1 MGHRMTSF
9 CAVAVTPQPR
19 CNLPSDLEI
28 GAPGRKWKQCDSSDQ
43 VASSDKR
50 IVTPV
55 CTRIAPNTR
64 PIMLGRVCR
73 RIDTLYMT
81 EMVEMSR
88 YTSNQIAGYLGYGKQ
103 PEEVNFE
110 LPREMVFEIQILCRC
125 KCWPTPWDWRSM
137 TRRSHVHHVPG
148 VDTRTVEG
156 NTALLTAPYSLSFSG
171 KPLMIGDR
179 CAWSPRLSRRSFPIE
194 QKK

>member
-9 CAVAVTPQPR
+9 RAVAVTPQPR

-110 LPREMVFEIQILCRC
+110 LPREMVFENPYFVSVQMLADAMGLEIDDA
-125 KCWPTPWDWRSM
+125 TF
-137 TRRSHVHHVPG
+137 TRPSC
-148 VDTRTVEG
+148 TRG
-156 NTALLTAPYSLSFSG
+156 
-171 KPLMIGDR
+171 
-179 CAWSPRLSRRSFPIE
+179 
-194 QKK
+194 